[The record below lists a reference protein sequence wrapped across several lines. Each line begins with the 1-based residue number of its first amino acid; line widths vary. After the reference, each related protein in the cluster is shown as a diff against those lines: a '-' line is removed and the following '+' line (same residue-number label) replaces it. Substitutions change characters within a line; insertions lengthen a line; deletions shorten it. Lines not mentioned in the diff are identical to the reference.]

1 MTVTSTTA
9 TSYDIVIV
17 GAGSAGIATA
27 SSLLKRNGSL
37 RVALVDPS
45 SDHYYQPGW
54 TMVGGG

>member
-1 MTVTSTTA
+1 MTVTSTPG

-37 RVALVDPS
+37 RIALIDPS
-45 SDHYYQPGW
+45 PDHYYRKSKIRQKF
-54 TMVGGG
+54 